1 MLPANGGR
9 SMAQYLQE
17 LIQIAARIVQL
28 DQLEGEITDKREWQR
43 GKDEWEA
50 AQEQFNKL
58 RAEYV
63 DALFGD
69 DAPGDSVPD
78 DVQREL
84 ASLRDEADPSWY
96 PAIDYTQENLLPFVK
111 KEAGKSP
118 RMRKAL
124 RAAPYA
130 AAATALVF
138 YFGVA
143 LFSGTPVTEAIETR
157 EGIKQRAAAAEKVIR
172 YDDWAGTRV
181 RRGGWLKGI
190 LLWPIEPDPYEIKGA
205 GEFIGLVLEA
215 QQYAKG
221 CGSVVGYGDSL
232 SDEQIRMVRGV
243 ADVVQRDDL
252 QWKDPAP
259 MTLVAALE
267 SVKPC

>member
-1 MLPANGGR
+1 
-9 SMAQYLQE
+9 MAESYLWE
-17 LIQIAARIVQL
+17 LVQIAARIVQL
-28 DQLEGEITDKREWQR
+28 DQLESEVTDKREWQR

-50 AQEQFNKL
+50 RQEQFNKV

-78 DVQREL
+78 EVKGEL
-84 ASLRDEADPSWY
+84 AGLREQADPSWY
-96 PAIDYTQENLLPFVK
+96 PAIDYTQENLLPFVE

-124 RAAPYA
+124 RVAPYV
-130 AAATALVF
+130 ATAIALVT

-143 LFSGTPVTEAIETR
+143 LFSGTPVTDPIETR
-157 EGIKQRAAAAEKVIR
+157 QGIQQRAAAAEKVIR
-172 YDDWAGTRV
+172 YDDWMDTRV
-181 RRGGWLKGI
+181 RRGGWFKGI
-190 LLWPIEPDPYEIKGA
+190 LLWPIEPDAYEIKGA
-205 GEFIGLVLEA
+205 GEFVGLVLEG

-221 CGSVVGYGDSL
+221 CGSVTGYGNTLTDQ
-232 SDEQIRMVRGV
+232 QIKMVGEV
-243 ADVVQRDDL
+243 ADFIQRDDV
-252 QWKDPAP
+252 QWKEPAP
-259 MTLVAALE
+259 MTVVAALE